1 MCDHMG
7 IQVDNPMNILSQD
20 TAKAF
25 LSSSKPEDKYEV
37 GIDVTTIWMIYLV
50 LIIQFFARG
59 TQLTQLNEE
68 YALIRE
74 SIENTERLL
83 VPKRQALPDMKSA
96 LREAELRLHDMQQAR
111 ELETRLDGLK
121 NEMAWAQVEELEK
134 VCYIN
139 VTILLKKIICY
150 NYECQELRKIDKR
163 VAKAE
168 QRMPMLEENLAKEN
182 VGNDEIGICNN

>member
-1 MCDHMG
+1 
-7 IQVDNPMNILSQD
+7 
-20 TAKAF
+20 
-25 LSSSKPEDKYEV
+25 
-37 GIDVTTIWMIYLV
+37 
-50 LIIQFFARG
+50 
-59 TQLTQLNEE
+59 LNEE

-150 NYECQELRKIDKR
+150 NYEC
-163 VAKAE
+163 
-168 QRMPMLEENLAKEN
+168 
-182 VGNDEIGICNN
+182 